1 MYGTY
6 KLKSTKGKKTTYDT
20 EKAIADQAAA
30 DAAAAQAAASQP
42 AESYD
47 SNDYSY
53 DYSGEDYSGG
63 DDYSGGEDGGD
74 GCLDNGLLGLI
85 WGKAVSVV
93 MDRYLEELIQDRALA
108 LRKAVGSSCPI

>member
-1 MYGTY
+1 MQQRHRQQ
-6 KLKSTKGKKTTYDT
+6 L
-20 EKAIADQAAA
+20 
-30 DAAAAQAAASQP
+30 QP

-74 GCLDNGLLGLI
+74 GCLDNGLLG
-85 WGKAVSVV
+85 
-93 MDRYLEELIQDRALA
+93 
-108 LRKAVGSSCPI
+108 